1 MPEMPD
7 YDAAATEDDEM
18 AEEESADLDQT
29 FLDYAAEA
37 GMDETQAAALKKAI
51 DRCME
56 LKETGSY
63 DMDEM
68 GMGDMGEE
76 MPEV

>member
-1 MPEMPD
+1 MPDLPD
-7 YDAAATEDDEM
+7 YDAAATDEEAM
-18 AEEESADLDQT
+18 PEEESTELDQT

-37 GMDETQAAALKKAI
+37 GLDETQAGALKKAI
-51 DRCME
+51 ERCME

-68 GMGDMGEE
+68 MGEE
-76 MPEV
+76 MPEA